1 MPQIDVIESD
11 PSHLRI
17 RLKGVDRS
25 YANAIRRIAISQ
37 VPCMAIDDVVILEN
51 SSVMFD
57 ELIAHRLGLIP
68 LSTDLD
74 RFNLPED
81 CDCKSALGCPKCRVL
96 LVLDAEATDKVKT
109 VASGDL
115 VSEDPEIKPISDSIP
130 IVKLAP
136 GQKVKLEAYARLGK
150 GSEHAKWQ
158 PTSSSVL
165 IETGKP
171 DEYELYI
178 ESVGS
183 IPAQEIYTRAIERL
197 QVSLNDF
204 ASQIMNKAE
213 QEKEE
218 ETASA
223 EEEKPAEPAAAAS

>member
-1 MPQIDVIESD
+1 MVSIDVIESQ
-11 PSHLRI
+11 PSRVRL
-17 RLKGVDRS
+17 RLKGVERA

-37 VPCMAIDDVVILEN
+37 VPTMAIDDVVILEN

-57 ELIAHRLGLIP
+57 ELVAHRLGLIP
-68 LSTDLD
+68 LKTDLS
-74 RFNLPED
+74 RYNLPED

-96 LVLDAEATDKVKT
+96 LVLDAEANDKVRA
-109 VASGDL
+109 VNSGDL
-115 VSEDPEIKPISDSIP
+115 VSEDPETKPISDLIP

-158 PTSSSVL
+158 PTSASVL

-183 IPAQEIYTRAIERL
+183 IPAPEIFVRSIEKL
-197 QVSLNDF
+197 QRSLEEF
-204 ASQIMNKAE
+204 STKLVAAE
-213 QEKEE
+213 
-218 ETASA
+218 
-223 EEEKPAEPAAAAS
+223 

>member
-1 MPQIDVIESD
+1 MVSIDVIESD

-17 RLKGVDRS
+17 RLKGIDRC

-37 VPCMAIDDVVILEN
+37 VPTMAIDDVVILEN

-57 ELIAHRLGLIP
+57 ELLAHRLGLIP
-68 LSTDLD
+68 LKTDLD

-81 CDCKSALGCPKCRVL
+81 CDCKSTLGCPKCRVL
-96 LVLDAEATDKVKT
+96 LVLDAEASDRIKT
-109 VASGDL
+109 VTSGDL
-115 VSEDPEIKPISDSIP
+115 VSEDPETKAISDSIP

-158 PTSSSVL
+158 ATSASVL
-165 IETGKP
+165 IDVGKS
-171 DEYELYI
+171 DEFELSI

-183 IPAQEIYTRAIERL
+183 IPAAEIFTRAVEKL
-197 QVSLNDF
+197 QESLNELG
-204 ASQIMNKAE
+204 E
-213 QEKEE
+213 QLLVNQ
-218 ETASA
+218 TVAQ
-223 EEEKPAEPAAAAS
+223 

>member
-1 MPQIDVIESD
+1 MVSIDVLESD
-11 PSHLRI
+11 QSHLRI
-17 RLKGVDRS
+17 RLKGIDRA

-37 VPCMAIDDVVILEN
+37 VPTMAIDDVVILEN

-57 ELIAHRLGLIP
+57 ELLSHRLGLIP
-68 LSTDLD
+68 LRTDLD

-96 LVLDAEATDKVKT
+96 LVLDAEASDKIKT
-109 VASGDL
+109 ITSADL
-115 VSEDPEIKPISDSIP
+115 VSEDPETKAISDTIP

-158 PTSSSVL
+158 ATSASVL
-165 IETGKP
+165 IDVGKP
-171 DEYELYI
+171 DEFELFI

-183 IPAQEIYTRAIERL
+183 IPATEIFTRAIEKL
-197 QVSLNDF
+197 QKSLTDF
-204 ASQIMNKAE
+204 GE
-213 QEKEE
+213 QLSV
-218 ETASA
+218 TQAVA
-223 EEEKPAEPAAAAS
+223 Q

>member
-1 MPQIDVIESD
+1 VPMPSIDVIESD
-11 PSHLRI
+11 PSRLRI

-37 VPCMAIDDVVILEN
+37 VPTMAIDDVVILEN

-68 LSTDLD
+68 LKTDLD

-81 CDCKSALGCPKCRVL
+81 CDCKIALGCPKCRVL

-109 VASGDL
+109 VTSGDL
-115 VSEDPEIKPISDSIP
+115 VSEDPEIKPISDTIP

-150 GSEHAKWQ
+150 GIEHAKWQ

-183 IPAQEIYTRAIERL
+183 LPAQEIFTRSIERL
-197 QVSLNDF
+197 HVSLSEF
-204 ASQIMNKAE
+204 ASQVLSKRE
-213 QEKEE
+213 GKETE
-218 ETASA
+218 
-223 EEEKPAEPAAAAS
+223 EEEKAAPSPTAA